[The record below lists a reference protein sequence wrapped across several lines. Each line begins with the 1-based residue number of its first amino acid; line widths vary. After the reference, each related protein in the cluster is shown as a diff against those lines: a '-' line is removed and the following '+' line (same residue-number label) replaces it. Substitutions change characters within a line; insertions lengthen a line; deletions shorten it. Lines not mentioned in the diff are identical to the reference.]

1 MELSKQAFLVHGSRS
16 LPDYVLQCVI
26 DKESFNLCQHI
37 LGVGGGQIQYV
48 DTADAGKWSGGK
60 GLEHESNKM
69 IIIIINLTEIFLNP
83 GLIPS
88 HRDQLSQKILL
99 MMIKSLFETI
109 KCGIIGC

>member
-1 MELSKQAFLVHGSRS
+1 MELSKQALLVHGSQS

-26 DKESFNLCQHI
+26 DKGAFNLCQHI

-88 HRDQLSQKILL
+88 HRDQMSHKIFL
-99 MMIKSLFETI
+99 MLIKSLFETI
-109 KCGIIGC
+109 KCGINGS